1 MPANE
6 GVSNMA
12 ESLAG
17 QGEQPYTSEEEQQ
30 NGNRDN
36 EEDFIFAIAVDL
48 FMDVV
53 GTTTDDFTG
62 TPQESRRASVAD
74 LADGESTILR
84 CEETNFGSSDTLE
97 DDGIAWGRVD
107 LFADEDPPEF
117 PDNKPTRDGKIQLT
131 PEHRLLLENLLRRRR
146 TRNGPLEANS
156 TQNPEE
162 AASNETIEEELDE
175 EQIQQFAEIVDD
187 PEFFIELEE
196 DEARD
201 SPRLS
206 AALIGEFTVTECGV
220 CLETQALHRRTCC
233 NFPVCDACLKQYFTT
248 QVLQGIVKL
257 YCCSSKCQSTVSR
270 EEIIFRLDE
279 DARVKFHRYLLE
291 ANREPHVKTC
301 PRCSEPM
308 TVEKHMAARKDWPA
322 EEAMVRCTECN
333 LVWCFPCHA
342 PWHVGVNCRLYQKG
356 DKLLKVWAKEQCQ
369 GQVNAQRCPKCKIY
383 IQRTSGCDHMT
394 CTRCKT
400 EFCYRCGDRFRDI
413 RFMGNHYTK
422 LSVFGCKYL
431 YKAEKPV
438 QRKMIRGAVLGGQ
451 LVAAPV
457 LAGLAVGA
465 GSLLVGVG
473 TFVLPVY
480 GGYRLFKKYKAVR
493 AQKKRRRF
501 QRRLRS
507 QGRLEIVHPHLERRG
522 SDPYAR
528 FLNNQI
534 QPVGRPA
541 TNETV
546 YIS

>member
-1 MPANE
+1 MPDKK
-6 GVSNMA
+6 VSNMA
-12 ESLAG
+12 DSSLAG
-17 QGEQPYTSEEEQQ
+17 QGEAHTSEGQQQ
-30 NGNRDN
+30 NGNEDDD
-36 EEDFIFAIAVDL
+36 EDFIFAIAVDL
-48 FMDVV
+48 FDMELGNV
-53 GTTTDDFTG
+53 TTKNTEDSSG
-62 TPQESRRASVAD
+62 TPKESRRASVAD
-74 LADGESTILR
+74 LADGGCTIVR
-84 CEETNFGSSDTLE
+84 CIPNPSSSDSLD
-97 DDGIAWGRVD
+97 DDGIAWGRLD
-107 LFADEDPPEF
+107 LFADDDLPLPETSVGR
-117 PDNKPTRDGKIQLT
+117 PTRDGKIRLT

-146 TRNGPLEANS
+146 TRNGPNSEANS
-156 TQNPEE
+156 MLDPDET
-162 AASNETIEEELDE
+162 ASNETLEEELDE

-187 PEFFIELEE
+187 PEFFIELDR
-196 DEARD
+196 DETES

-206 AALIGEFTVTECGV
+206 ASLVGEFTVTECGV
-220 CLETQALHRRTCC
+220 CLETQALHRRPCC

-248 QVLQGIVKL
+248 QVLQAIVKL
-257 YCCSSKCQSTVSR
+257 YCCSSECQSTVSR
-270 EEIIFRLDE
+270 EEITFRLDD
-279 DARVKFHRYLLE
+279 DARLKFQRYLVE

-308 TVEKHMAARKDWPA
+308 TVDKRLVSKKDWPP
-322 EEAMVRCTECN
+322 EEAMVKCKECSM
-333 LVWCFPCHA
+333 VWCFPCHA
-342 PWHVGVNCRLYQKG
+342 PWHEGVNCRLYQKG
-356 DKLLKVWAKEQCQ
+356 DKLLKVWAKEECQ
-369 GQVNAQRCPKCKIY
+369 GQVNAQKCPKCKIY

-480 GGYRLFKKYKAVR
+480 GGYRLFKKYKAVQ

-501 QRRLRS
+501 QRQLRS
-507 QGRLEIVHPHLERRG
+507 QGTLEIVHPHLERRG

-534 QPVGRPA
+534 QPVGRAA
-541 TNETV
+541 T
-546 YIS
+546 IS

>member
-1 MPANE
+1 
-6 GVSNMA
+6 MA
-12 ESLAG
+12 DSSLAG
-17 QGEQPYTSEEEQQ
+17 QGETHTSEGQQQ
-30 NGNRDN
+30 NGNDDDD
-36 EEDFIFAIAVDL
+36 EDFIFAIAVDL
-48 FMDVV
+48 FDMELGNVITTKNTECSS
-53 GTTTDDFTG
+53 GTLK
-62 TPQESRRASVAD
+62 EARRASVAD
-74 LADGESTILR
+74 LADGGCTIVR
-84 CEETNFGSSDTLE
+84 CVPKSGSSDSLD
-97 DDGIAWGRVD
+97 DDGIAWGRLD
-107 LFADEDPPEF
+107 LFADDDLLLPETSVGR
-117 PDNKPTRDGKIQLT
+117 PARDGKIRLT

-146 TRNGPLEANS
+146 TRNGPNSEANS
-156 TQNPEE
+156 MLDPDET
-162 AASNETIEEELDE
+162 ASNETLEEELDE

-187 PEFFIELEE
+187 PEFFIELDR
-196 DEARD
+196 DETES

-206 AALIGEFTVTECGV
+206 ASLVGEFTVTECGV
-220 CLETQALHRRTCC
+220 CLETQALHRRPCC

-248 QVLQGIVKL
+248 QVLQAIVKL
-257 YCCSSKCQSTVSR
+257 YCCSSECQSTVSR
-270 EEIIFRLDE
+270 EEITFRLDD
-279 DARVKFHRYLLE
+279 DARLKFQRYLVE

-308 TVEKHMAARKDWPA
+308 TVDKRLVSKKDWSP
-322 EEAMVRCTECN
+322 EEAMVVCKECSM
-333 LVWCFPCHA
+333 VWCFPCHA
-342 PWHVGVNCRLYQKG
+342 PWHEGVNCRLYQKG
-356 DKLLKVWAKEQCQ
+356 DKLLKVWAKEECQ
-369 GQVNAQRCPKCKIY
+369 GQVNAQKCPKCKIY

-480 GGYRLFKKYKAVR
+480 GGYRLFKKYKAVQ

-501 QRRLRS
+501 QRQLRS
-507 QGRLEIVHPHLERRG
+507 QGTLEIVHPHLERRG

-534 QPVGRPA
+534 QPVGRAA
-541 TNETV
+541 T
-546 YIS
+546 IS